1 MNIRL
6 NTDEIRVLGC
16 LIEKRLSTP
25 GSYPLTLN
33 SLVAACNQSSN
44 RDPVVKYDQHMIND
58 ALINTRRQGYTTR
71 LSSSGSR
78 TAKFEEKICEILGL
92 SAPKSSVL
100 AELMLR
106 GPQTP
111 GELRNRCKRMHEF
124 EALEDVDAVLTSL
137 QEAEL
142 TQVLPK
148 QPGKREARHAQ
159 LLGGPID
166 LLKISTSGHPSK
178 EVVKDSE
185 ETLAERVATLEAQVA
200 MLMEKMEELGEV

>member
-6 NTDEIRVLGC
+6 NIDEVRVLGC

-44 RDPVVKYDQHMIND
+44 RDPVVKYDQHQIND
-58 ALINTRRQGYTTR
+58 ALINTRRQNYTTR

-92 SAPKSSVL
+92 SQPKSAVL

-111 GELRNRCKRMHEF
+111 GELRARCTRMHEF
-124 EALEDVDAVLTSL
+124 GSLEEVDSVLENL
-137 QEAEL
+137 AQAEL
-142 TQVLPK
+142 AQVLPK
-148 QPGKREARHAQ
+148 QPGKREARHAH
-159 LLGGPID
+159 LLAGPID
-166 LLKISTSGHPSK
+166 LLKLNSSSPVEIAPDDGSQQ
-178 EVVKDSE
+178 
-185 ETLAERVATLEAQVA
+185 TLAERVTILESQVA
-200 MLMEKMEELGEV
+200 MLMEKLGES